1 MHAMQIL
8 EYILA
13 IWSWVV
19 IGVLIVFLW
28 RIAYFYQ
35 KTSGQRVGYHLLVVA
50 VLLLTAGAI
59 WYLVASVEFTGE
71 PGADLLLFGGGLL
84 FFVFGGRLQELMT
97 GERR

>member
-1 MHAMQIL
+1 MILL
-8 EYILA
+8 EYVLA

-35 KTSGQRVGYHLLVVA
+35 KTSGHRVGHYLLVA
-50 VLLLTAGAI
+50 AALLLAGGAL
-59 WYLVASVEFTGE
+59 WYLVADVEFTGE
-71 PGADLLLFGGGLL
+71 PGADLLLFVGGILI
-84 FFVFGGRLQELMT
+84 FVFGGHLQELMT